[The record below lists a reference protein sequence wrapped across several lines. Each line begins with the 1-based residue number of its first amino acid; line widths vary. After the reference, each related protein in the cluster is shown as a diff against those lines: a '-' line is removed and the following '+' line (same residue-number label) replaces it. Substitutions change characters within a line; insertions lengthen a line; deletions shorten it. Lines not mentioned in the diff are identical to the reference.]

1 LKLDKYR
8 TLPITEKGDLK
19 RQEWSYLYAY
29 NIRTL
34 RDVFVYCALSKG
46 IDETKLYEDMEANKI
61 PPPKDRWINKRRK
74 REERLR
80 LEYIHAAD
88 YLGFIKRK
96 NGWVQPNC
104 DDFKKEKRVILKEN
118 KNRLFNIGDSSP
130 PLTSKEK
137 SALLKIIFNYERAR
151 DFLRWFLDFSEFPN
165 IQSFTLDEFKE
176 KAKPIFILG
185 KIEKREKGSRFLNR
199 DVDGKTWI
207 IPNDYIRLASGV
219 FPGWF
224 MELGFIDKVVVFPEF
239 SGDKKLWHMLYP
251 IKIEKDIFLKI
262 NMPNL
267 IMKMF
272 LNRDKK
278 EMTVWIPYL
287 IYVLAKKYYA
297 PVEVI
302 KISIERTCKSE
313 PSSFYL
319 ERVPAHLMKSK
330 LKYKQSYLEVNGFF
344 RSYLKII
351 RR

>member
-8 TLPITEKGDLK
+8 TLPITEKVDLK

-29 NIRTL
+29 NSRTL

-46 IDETKLYEDMEANKI
+46 IDETKLYEDMEANII

-88 YLGFIKRK
+88 YLGFIKRE
-96 NGWVQPNC
+96 NGRVQPNC
-104 DDFKKEKRVILKEN
+104 DDFTKEKRVILKEN
-118 KNRLFNIGDSSP
+118 KNRLFNIGNSSP

-224 MELGFIDKVVVFPEF
+224 MELGLIDKVVVFPEF
-239 SGDKKLWHMLYP
+239 SIDKKLWHMYYP
-251 IKIEKDIFLKI
+251 IKTDESGFRGKNIS
-262 NMPNL
+262 NL
-267 IMKMF
+267 LIKMF
-272 LNRDKK
+272 LNNSHK
-278 EMTVWIPYL
+278 EQIIWIPYL
-287 IYVLAKKYYA
+287 IYILAKKYY
-297 PVEVI
+297 VSVDTI
-302 KISIERTCKSE
+302 KSAIRDIHKRNPAYFYMERI
-313 PSSFYL
+313 PS
-319 ERVPAHLMKSK
+319 HLMKARSRYK
-330 LKYKQSYLEVNGFF
+330 LSYIEIDGFY
-344 RSYLKII
+344 RSHLKLT